1 MAAPVIDFRGRLRG
15 AGFDEEQAD
24 AIAAGFEAL
33 DRRMDGI
40 EAHLARLDG
49 RLRLLQWVF
58 SVLFAAMVAL
68 QATTLGVVLDLLSR
82 LPAP

>member
-1 MAAPVIDFRGRLRG
+1 MDARRYLLEQIDDVAVVQLY
-15 AGFDEEQAD
+15 AD
-24 AIAAGFEAL
+24 GFEAL